1 MEMDVIF
8 FVSALSFPHVVEFIS
23 LRILSSLPYF
33 ELDTFIFCK
42 TFPFP
47 PSSAKKKK
55 NVTKCNNF
63 FF

>member
-55 NVTKCNNF
+55 M
-63 FF
+63 